1 MSKIMQEILREKVMA
16 IINEI
21 WDLPLVNDWESVLDL
36 GVTKGSVP
44 WQMYGSRKPEHE
56 AYQLTQYYMISYD
69 ESDGQFMME
78 EKRISDIDLS
88 KDLYK
93 LSARYDQHPEFEIN
107 PLMKE
112 TIEKRES
119 SSVHKSLK
127 NKRATS
133 KTRLVLQNE
142 PDEDEVLRLEDIRN
156 IDDLT
161 RAVNRI
167 LSDLRVSEYEL
178 KEIHEYTQILP
189 AMFYEPGS
197 HDLNR
202 KVAFALKQT
211 DERLFL
217 SWVMLRSKASDFDY
231 DTIPDL
237 YQKWSKY
244 FKVKPDGVTKQSIMY
259 WAKQYSPEEFIRI
272 KRNTVNYYIDE
283 TISSPTDFDFANV
296 LFQMY
301 KHKYVCSGIIEK
313 SWYVFNSHYWEKD
326 KGMSL
331 RYAIST
337 EIYALYREKMQAV
350 VSEMQTYDPADPRYE
365 ELKKMNKHML
375 EVTSKLKRTNDKNNI
390 MREAMEIFYD
400 KDFNNNV
407 DKNKYLLCCTNGVL
421 DFKNRV
427 FRDGLPSD
435 YITKCTHLCYN
446 DFDPVCHTEKASEIT
461 ELFNKI
467 YQVPELNRYMWDH
480 LSGSLIGENINQTFN
495 IYLGNGSNGKSKI
508 TKLMSLVLGDYYG
521 TVPIALI
528 TERRNGIGG
537 TSSEVM
543 NLKGVRYA
551 VMQEPTKE
559 VVLNDGVMKELTGGD
574 PIVGRQLYKEA
585 ESFIPQFDLCV
596 CTNILPLINSN
607 DDGTWRR
614 IRIVKHMSKFV
625 DPTENV
631 KPSEESPYIFPKD
644 KSLEDKLP
652 GWAETF
658 LSMLVKRAFETQGK
672 VEDCPIVMMA
682 SNNYRQREDH
692 IASFVS
698 QMIEVKEGEVVKR
711 QALSEEF
718 KKWYSEY
725 HNSKRIPKGI
735 ELFDYMD
742 KKFGQAKKDGWHG
755 VAIIYPD
762 TTEFADMNCY

>member
-1 MSKIMQEILREKVMA
+1 
-16 IINEI
+16 
-21 WDLPLVNDWESVLDL
+21 
-36 GVTKGSVP
+36 
-44 WQMYGSRKPEHE
+44 
-56 AYQLTQYYMISYD
+56 
-69 ESDGQFMME
+69 
-78 EKRISDIDLS
+78 
-88 KDLYK
+88 
-93 LSARYDQHPEFEIN
+93 
-107 PLMKE
+107 MKE
-112 TIEKRES
+112 IIEKRES

-133 KTRLVLQNE
+133 KTRLVLQNDPE
-142 PDEDEVLRLEDIRN
+142 EDEVLRLEDIRN

-161 RAVNRI
+161 RAINRI
-167 LSDLRVSEYEL
+167 LSDLKVSEYEL

-189 AMFYEPGS
+189 PMFYEPGS

-211 DERLFL
+211 DDRLFL

-237 YQKWSKY
+237 YQKWTKY
-244 FKVKPDGVTKQSIMY
+244 FKVKPDGLTKQSIMF
-259 WAKQYSPEEFIRI
+259 WARQHSPDEFTRI

-283 TISSPTDFDFANV
+283 TISSPTEFDFAKV
-296 LFQMY
+296 LYQMY
-301 KHKYVCSGIIEK
+301 NHKYVCSGIIEK
-313 SWYVFNSHYWEKD
+313 SWYVFNGHYWEKD

-331 RYAIST
+331 RLSIST
-337 EIYALYREKMQAV
+337 EIYNLYRDKMHVIVA
-350 VSEMQTYDPADPRYE
+350 EMQSYDPADPRYE
-365 ELKKMNKHML
+365 ELKKKSKHMM

-407 DKNKYLLCCTNGVL
+407 DKNKYLLCCTNGVV
-421 DFKNRV
+421 DFKNGV

-435 YITKCTHLCYN
+435 YVTKCTHLCYN
-446 DFDPVCHTEKASEIT
+446 EFDPVHHSVKAAEIT

-467 YQVPELNRYMWDH
+467 YQVPELNKYMWDH
-480 LSGSLIGENINQTFN
+480 LAGSLIGENINQTFN

-625 DPTENV
+625 DPTENI

-692 IASFVS
+692 IASFVN

-762 TTEFADMNCY
+762 ITEIADMNCY